1 MPSPSH
7 VVYIP
12 MYADYSADQLSA
24 TPSASNSR
32 SHADT
37 KYEEP
42 QWREQVQGA
51 MGFQGSALCLA
62 TSTFKDIRKMCKS
75 RTFSWRTCSSNL
87 WYQVL
92 KCIVWGPQCVS
103 CNNVQNITLAVAA
116 PVLGPNAATHL
127 PVTSFCMEIIQ
138 NVQVIN
144 HPSIS
149 SISSIIHLPI
159 LPSINQP
166 LTNH

>member
-1 MPSPSH
+1 MCLPQVMLYTSPCMLTTQPISC
-7 VVYIP
+7 
-12 MYADYSADQLSA
+12 QLHLLHPTA
-24 TPSASNSR
+24 GAMRTPNMKSLSGVSR
-32 SHADT
+32 SRGLWDS
-37 KYEEP
+37 
-42 QWREQVQGA
+42 REV
-51 MGFQGSALCLA
+51 LCLA